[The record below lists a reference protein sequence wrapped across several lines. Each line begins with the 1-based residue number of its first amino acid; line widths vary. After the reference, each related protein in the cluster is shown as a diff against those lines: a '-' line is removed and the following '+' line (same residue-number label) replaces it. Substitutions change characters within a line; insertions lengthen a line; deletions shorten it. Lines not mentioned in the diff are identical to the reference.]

1 MDVEIKPSFHSSKC
15 PLWAT
20 GKVYWEG
27 RVETNAMF
35 LTVLYNLWGWVD
47 FLPQVAQATSI
58 QELKLQQK
66 SENHFLTLWLET
78 CKRYGTKVFES
89 IVKKKLRKWSSAE
102 MSKNGFCFW
111 WKKHMC
117 RSVCRSQH
125 HFLPFFPWNY
135 AFIDAMFSVSHI
147 FLDSVDVHKNRCLFQ
162 TIFRFL
168 NSWIT
173 VPDPCCWQ
181 RRRHVLLQLPLL
193 L

>member
-1 MDVEIKPSFHSSKC
+1 M
-15 PLWAT
+15 L
-20 GKVYWEG
+20 
-27 RVETNAMF
+27 
-35 LTVLYNLWGWVD
+35 
-47 FLPQVAQATSI
+47 
-58 QELKLQQK
+58 
-66 SENHFLTLWLET
+66 
-78 CKRYGTKVFES
+78 ES

-102 MSKNGFCFW
+102 MCKNGFCFW

-162 TIFRFL
+162 TIFSFL
-168 NSWIT
+168 YSKRSWIT

-193 L
+193 LEGFLDEGSSWLCSSWACTSTEVTFTFLGERSYTVAQTLIQCTTMQLAKKIREWSRVPFLTG